1 MLLLDPLLLLTDLVG
16 ICCQIPLL
24 LQRCEAL
31 QFPQTEPVVLCQHV

>member
-31 QFPQTEPVVLCQHV
+31 QFPQAEPVVLCQHV